1 MSPLQQINLKVPEP
15 VAAHWRAQ
23 AAAAGLSVRD
33 WLVSITAPTAEVL
46 PAAAGGSALAER
58 VARLEAAAVE
68 LREAVA
74 TLQAR
79 PPRSPRPAPAAP
91 LAVPLPPPADLP
103 AEGIETAAL
112 ADLLGIK
119 RGTFNARLSRLG
131 GAREGLELEGWR
143 CLGLR
148 PAERGGPPRARW
160 LPAG

>member
-1 MSPLQQINLKVPEP
+1 MAPLQQINLKVPEP
-15 VAAHWRAQ
+15 VAVHWRAQ
-23 AAAAGLSVRD
+23 AAATGLSVRD

-46 PAAAGGSALAER
+46 PAAAGGSDLAER

-74 TLQAR
+74 ALQVR
-79 PPRSPRPAPAAP
+79 PPRSPRPAPAPDQVPDPRKMVAP
-91 LAVPLPPPADLP
+91 P
-103 AEGIETAAL
+103 AEGIESVAL

-131 GAREGLELEGWR
+131 GAREGLEVDGWR